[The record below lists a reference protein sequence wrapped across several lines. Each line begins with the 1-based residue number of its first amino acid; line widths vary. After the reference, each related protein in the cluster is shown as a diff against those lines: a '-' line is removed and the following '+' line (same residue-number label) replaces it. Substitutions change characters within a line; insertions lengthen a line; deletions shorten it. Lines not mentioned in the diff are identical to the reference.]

1 MPEFRI
7 SVNFSAVQLRE
18 RKVAQDVLDVL
29 AKTGLPGNALTIEIT
44 ESVQL
49 QEFQYYSEI
58 FNCWRE
64 AGIELSIDDFG
75 TGYASM
81 SYLKQLNVNEIKIDR
96 LFVKGVEE
104 ATYNYRLISNMIE
117 FAKSNAIRICCEGVE
132 DVKELTVL
140 EGLAPNLIQGYLFS
154 KPCRQEEFER
164 SFIDYNT
171 EDYREH
177 EAFVQKIYHYKDKM
191 HVIYFNTKNILR
203 ETALGLWIIRINE
216 EEGYYEMHVDE
227 TMEHIMSVDRK
238 YTPQECYD
246 YWFSRI
252 KDGYQEYVVKNV
264 NRMIEADKVIQ
275 LSYPWEH
282 PSFGEV
288 TVRCCGKR
296 VEDSDGMITL
306 EGYHRITSNI
316 EQN

>member
-1 MPEFRI
+1 M
-7 SVNFSAVQLRE
+7 QLRE
-18 RKVAQDVLDVL
+18 RKVAQDVLDIL

-140 EGLAPNLIQGYLFS
+140 EGLAPNLI
-154 KPCRQEEFER
+154 
-164 SFIDYNT
+164 
-171 EDYREH
+171 
-177 EAFVQKIYHYKDKM
+177 
-191 HVIYFNTKNILR
+191 
-203 ETALGLWIIRINE
+203 
-216 EEGYYEMHVDE
+216 
-227 TMEHIMSVDRK
+227 
-238 YTPQECYD
+238 
-246 YWFSRI
+246 
-252 KDGYQEYVVKNV
+252 
-264 NRMIEADKVIQ
+264 
-275 LSYPWEH
+275 
-282 PSFGEV
+282 
-288 TVRCCGKR
+288 
-296 VEDSDGMITL
+296 
-306 EGYHRITSNI
+306 
-316 EQN
+316 